1 MKKNKGGRPVVSKGV
16 PRIRLCPEELALINQ
31 YRAIKNQANSLGLDE
46 KDVKHGWLKN
56 KEASLFFKNPSFG
69 NEFDVN
75 KIDFKKLFEDVP
87 PLAIEKLHKGELK
100 GEFDK
105 LVFTDVH
112 VGMDASDKGRNM
124 YPTEWN
130 ETILFERL
138 TAMVNFTLEKQ
149 ESNVLYISDLGDFLD
164 GFNGQT
170 TRGGHSLPQNMSN
183 QQAFDVAFM
192 FKVRLLEALAP
203 HYKLI
208 VFRSVCNDNHSGDF
222 AYFVNQAVK
231 HYVETQ
237 LKNVKIINQTSFI
250 DWELVGNYCFV
261 STHGKDT
268 HNLKHGFKPK
278 IDPNQVNKIVGYL
291 NSQGL
296 LNKGYEIIFEKGDS
310 HQYLFDASSSDVFKY
325 YNYPAFSP
333 SSNWVATNFQ
343 LGRSGFIH
351 FNYGL
356 LTKSINEYFFK

>member
-1 MKKNKGGRPVVSKGV
+1 MSKIR
-16 PRIRLCPEELALINQ
+16 PRITLEEFEIVAQ
-31 YRAIKNQANSLGLDE
+31 YRAIKNQANNLGLDD

-56 KEASLFFKNPSFG
+56 KDASLFFKNPNFG

-75 KIDFKKLFEDVP
+75 KVDFEKLFTDVP
-87 PLAIEKLHKGELK
+87 KIEVTKVKKKDYK

-124 YPTEWN
+124 YETEWN
-130 ETILFERL
+130 KTILFERL
-138 TAMVNFTLEKQ
+138 TEMVNFTIAKQ
-149 ESNVLYISDLGDFLD
+149 ESKVLYISDLGDFLD
-164 GFNGQT
+164 GFNGNT

-183 QQAFDVAFM
+183 QEAFDVAFM
-192 FKVRLLEALAP
+192 FKVRLLEALSP
-203 HYKLI
+203 HYELI
-208 VFRSVCNDNHSGDF
+208 VMRNVCNDNHAGDF

-231 HYVETQ
+231 SYINTQ
-237 LKNVKIINQTSFI
+237 LKNVQIINQTSFI

-268 HNLKHGFKPK
+268 HNLKHGFKAK

-291 NSQGL
+291 NTQQL

-310 HQYLFDASSSDVFKY
+310 HLYLFDSATSDVFKY

-343 LGRSGFIH
+343 LGRSGFVH

>member
-1 MKKNKGGRPVVSKGV
+1 MSKIR
-16 PRIRLCPEELALINQ
+16 PRITLEEFEIVAQ
-31 YRAIKNQANSLGLDE
+31 YRAIKNQANNLGLDD

-56 KEASLFFKNPSFG
+56 KDASLFFKNPNFG

-75 KIDFKKLFEDVP
+75 KVDFEKLFTDVP
-87 PLAIEKLHKGELK
+87 KIEVNKVKKKDYK

-124 YPTEWN
+124 YNTEWN
-130 ETILFERL
+130 KAMLFYRL
-138 TAMVNFTLEKQ
+138 TEMVNFTLAKQ
-149 ESNVLYISDLGDFLD
+149 ESKILYISDLGDFLD
-164 GFNGQT
+164 GFNGNT

-183 QQAFDVAFM
+183 QEAFDVAFM

-203 HYKLI
+203 HYELI
-208 VFRSVCNDNHSGDF
+208 VMRNVCNDNHAGDF

-231 HYVETQ
+231 SYINTQ
-237 LKNVKIINQTSFI
+237 LKNVQIINQTSFI

-268 HNLKHGFKPK
+268 HNLKHGFKAK

-291 NSQGL
+291 NTQQL

-310 HQYLFDASSSDVFKY
+310 HLYLFDSATSDVFKY

>member
-1 MKKNKGGRPVVSKGV
+1 MSKIR
-16 PRIRLCPEELALINQ
+16 PRITLEEFEIVAQ
-31 YRAIKNQANSLGLDE
+31 YRAIKNQANNLGLDD

-56 KEASLFFKNPSFG
+56 KEASLFFKNPNFG

-75 KIDFKKLFEDVP
+75 KVDFEKLFTDVP
-87 PLAIEKLHKGELK
+87 KIEVTKVKKKDYK

-124 YPTEWN
+124 YETEWN
-130 ETILFERL
+130 KAILFDRL
-138 TAMVNFTLEKQ
+138 NQMVNFTLAKQ
-149 ESNVLYISDLGDFLD
+149 ESKILYISDLGDFLD
-164 GFNGQT
+164 GFNGNT

-183 QQAFDVAFM
+183 QESFDVGFM

-203 HYKLI
+203 HYELI
-208 VFRSVCNDNHSGDF
+208 VMRNVCNDNHAGDF

-231 HYVETQ
+231 SYINTQ
-237 LKNVKIINQTSFI
+237 LKNVQIINQTSFI

-268 HNLKHGFKPK
+268 HNLKFGFKPK

-291 NSQGL
+291 NTQQL

-310 HQYLFDASSSDVFKY
+310 HLYLFDSATSDVFKY

>member
-1 MKKNKGGRPVVSKGV
+1 MSKIR
-16 PRIRLCPEELALINQ
+16 PRITLEEFEIVAQ
-31 YRAIKNQANSLGLDE
+31 YRAIKNQANILGLDD

-56 KEASLFFKNPSFG
+56 KDASLFFKNPNFG

-75 KIDFKKLFEDVP
+75 KVDFEKLFTDVP
-87 PLAIEKLHKGELK
+87 KIEVTKVKKKDYK

-124 YPTEWN
+124 YETEWDK
-130 ETILFERL
+130 TILFYRL
-138 TAMVNFTLEKQ
+138 TEMVNFTLAKQ
-149 ESNVLYISDLGDFLD
+149 ESKVLYISDLGDFLD
-164 GFNGQT
+164 GFNGNT

-183 QQAFDVAFM
+183 QEAFDVAFM

-203 HYKLI
+203 HYELI
-208 VFRSVCNDNHSGDF
+208 VMRNVCNDNHAGDF

-231 HYVETQ
+231 SYINTK
-237 LKNVKIINQTSFI
+237 LKNVQIINQTSFI

-268 HNLKHGFKPK
+268 HNLKHGFKAK

-291 NSQGL
+291 NTQQL

-310 HQYLFDASSSDVFKY
+310 HLYLFDSATSDVFKY

>member
-1 MKKNKGGRPVVSKGV
+1 MSKIR
-16 PRIRLCPEELALINQ
+16 PRITLEEFEIIAQ
-31 YRAIKNQANSLGLDE
+31 YRAIKNQANNLGLDD

-56 KEASLFFKNPSFG
+56 KDASLFFKNPNFG

-75 KIDFKKLFEDVP
+75 KVDFEKLFTDVP
-87 PLAIEKLHKGELK
+87 KIEVTKVKKKDYK

-124 YPTEWN
+124 YNTEW
-130 ETILFERL
+130 TRAMLFYRL
-138 TAMVNFTLEKQ
+138 TEMVNFTLAKQ
-149 ESNVLYISDLGDFLD
+149 ESKILYISDLGDFLD
-164 GFNGQT
+164 GFNGNT

-183 QQAFDVAFM
+183 QEAFDAGFM

-203 HYKLI
+203 HYEL
-208 VFRSVCNDNHSGDF
+208 VVMRNVCNDNHAGDF

-231 HYVETQ
+231 SYINTQ
-237 LKNVKIINQTSFI
+237 LKNVQIINQTSFI

-268 HNLKHGFKPK
+268 HNLKHGFKAK

-291 NSQGL
+291 NTQQL

-310 HQYLFDASSSDVFKY
+310 HLYLFDSATIDVFKY